1 MKGTSSKGN
10 VAVVLPEFRELTIV
24 SGGQTGV
31 DRAALD
37 VAISLG
43 LRHGGWCPAGRWA
56 EDGAIPSIYQLE
68 ETPSSN
74 PEVRT
79 ERNVIDSDG
88 TLILARGKL
97 TGGTA
102 YTRACAEE
110 CSRPFLV
117 VDLANPCSP
126 EEVRRWLLKNKIR
139 RLNVAGP
146 RESVAPGIYEEA
158 KGFLQRVLCGE
169 APS

>member
-1 MKGTSSKGN
+1 
-10 VAVVLPEFRELTIV
+10 VVLPEFRELTIV

-56 EDGAIPSIYQLE
+56 EDGVIPSIYQLE
-68 ETPSSN
+68 ETPSPN

-79 ERNVIDSDG
+79 ERNVVDSDG

-110 CSRPFLV
+110 YRRPLMI
-117 VDLANPCSP
+117 VDLSNPCSP
-126 EEVRRWLLKNKIR
+126 EEVRQWLIQQKIR

-146 RESVAPGIYEEA
+146 RESVAPGIYEQA
-158 KGFLQRVLCGE
+158 KAFLREVFCGQ
-169 APS
+169 STS

>member
-1 MKGTSSKGN
+1 
-10 VAVVLPEFRELTIV
+10 VVLPEFRELTIV

-56 EDGAIPSIYQLE
+56 EDGVIPSVYQLE

-102 YTRACAEE
+102 YTRDCAEE
-110 CSRPFLV
+110 HRRPLMI
-117 VDLANPCSP
+117 VDLTNPCSP
-126 EEVRRWLLKNKIR
+126 EEVRQWLIQHKIR

-146 RESVAPGIYEEA
+146 RESVAPGIYEQA
-158 KGFLQRVLCGE
+158 KAYLREVLCGH
-169 APS
+169 STS